1 MIMNKVTIFKS
12 ELSLRILPWLF
23 SGLILGAVFIIV
35 PQAAAQSL
43 RLPGGN
49 QDQRPYAAIMQ
60 NVFDFI
66 QRNYVDE
73 VDPQTL
79 FEGTMDGMFKSLG
92 DPHSSFLPQ
101 REMEDLSDTTSGRF
115 GGVGLF
121 ITKPLEAKSDGTPPF
136 VEVASPIEDTPG
148 WRAGINPGDLIV
160 QIDGEATDLLSMDEV
175 LFRLRGAPG
184 TDVKLLIRRG
194 VSLEFPVTLTR
205 AVIEVPV
212 IKHEMI
218 GDIGYVRIISFT
230 PMTVTRTREALD
242 DFKNKD
248 YKALVVDLRNN
259 PGGLLDS
266 AVGVCELFLD
276 GGVVVST
283 KSRIPAENFVYNAR
297 RRSVVSPDMPVVV
310 LINKGS
316 ASASEIVA
324 GALKDRGR
332 AYLVGEKSFGK
343 GSVQKVFPVG
353 GNAGFRL
360 TTARYYT
367 PSDVNIDKIGIPPD
381 REVLFPEFSSEDAE
395 KLNAL
400 IADNKIPAFVAD
412 NPRASGVQVDAFAG
426 ELNAQYGLDLNLL
439 RRLIRNEQ
447 NRTVIAPVYDLE
459 YDVQL
464 QEAVKILRSGTYTQ
478 LMKTSKTLKDLQE
491 EADDTLPLAS

>member
-1 MIMNKVTIFKS
+1 MNKPLDKKTRPLLWILSSLVLGIIF
-12 ELSLRILPWLF
+12 I
-23 SGLILGAVFIIV
+23 
-35 PQAAAQSL
+35 AASIPKATAQN
-43 RLPGGN
+43 LPGV
-49 QDQRPYAAIMQ
+49 QSQRPYTAIIQ

-73 VDPQTL
+73 IDPQTL

-115 GGVGLF
+115 GGVGLY
-121 ITKPLEAKSDGTPPF
+121 ISKPQETNPDGTPPF

-148 WRAGINPGDLIV
+148 WQAGINPGDLIV
-160 QIDGEATDLLSMDEV
+160 EINGEPTDVLSMDAV
-175 LFRLRGAPG
+175 LSRLRGVPG
-184 TDVKLLIRRG
+184 TDVNLLIRRG
-194 VSLEFPVTLTR
+194 TTLEFPVVLTR

-218 GDIGYVRIISFT
+218 GDIGYMRIISFT
-230 PMTVTRTREALD
+230 PMTVARTREALAGFAD
-242 DFKNKD
+242 HG
-248 YKALVVDLRNN
+248 YKSLIVDLRNN
-259 PGGLLDS
+259 PGGLLEA

-283 KSRIPAENFVYNAR
+283 KSRIASENYVYNAR
-297 RRSVVSPDMPVVV
+297 RRPAVAQDVPVIV
-310 LINKGS
+310 LINRGS

-353 GNAGFRL
+353 ENAGFRL
-360 TTARYYT
+360 TTARYFT

-381 REVLFPEFSSEDAE
+381 REVLFPEFSAEDAE
-395 KLNAL
+395 KLNEI
-400 IADNKIPAFVAD
+400 IAANTVPLFVKENPQASAPQINAFVE
-412 NPRASGVQVDAFAG
+412 
-426 ELNAQYGLDLNLL
+426 ELHAKYGLDISLL
-439 RRLIRNEQ
+439 RRLVRNEQ

-464 QEAVKILRSGTYTQ
+464 QEAVNILRSGNYTQ

-491 EADDTLPLAS
+491 EADDSLPLAS

>member
-1 MIMNKVTIFKS
+1 MHKLPAGKFRT
-12 ELSLRILPWLF
+12 LPWVL
-23 SGLILGAVFIIV
+23 SGLVLGAVFSIASI
-35 PQAAAQSL
+35 PKAAA
-43 RLPGGN
+43 
-49 QDQRPYAAIMQ
+49 QDQRPFTAIIQ

-73 VDPQTL
+73 VDSQVL
-79 FEGTMDGMFKSLG
+79 FEGAMKGMFESLG
-92 DPHSSFLPQ
+92 DPHSSFLPSK
-101 REMEDLSDTTSGRF
+101 EMEDLSDTTSGRF
-115 GGVGLF
+115 GGVGLY
-121 ITKPLEAKSDGTPPF
+121 ISKPLQAKPDGTPPF

-160 QIDGEATDLLSMDEV
+160 EIDGETTDALSMDEV
-175 LFRLRGAPG
+175 LVRLRGTPG
-184 TDVKLLIRRG
+184 SDVKLLVRRG
-194 VSLEFPVTLTR
+194 AKLEFPVTLTR

-212 IKHEMI
+212 IKHDMI

-242 DFKNKD
+242 SFKAKN

-259 PGGLLDS
+259 PGGLLDA

-283 KSRIPAENFVYNAR
+283 KSRIAAENYVYNAR
-297 RRSVVSPDMPVVV
+297 RRPVVPQDTPVIV

-343 GSVQKVFPVG
+343 GSVQKVYPTG
-353 GNAGFRL
+353 GKDGFRL

-381 REVLFPEFSSEDAE
+381 REVLFPEFSAADAE
-395 KLNAL
+395 KLNQL
-400 IADNKIPAFVAD
+400 IAANTIPAFVEH
-412 NPRASGVQVDAFAG
+412 NPQAAASQVDALAR
-426 ELNAQYGLDLNLL
+426 ELSSQYGLDQPLI

-464 QEAVKILRSGTYTQ
+464 QEAVKIFRSGNYTQ
-478 LMKTSKTLKDLQE
+478 LMQTSKTLKALQD
-491 EADDTLPLAS
+491 EADDALPLAS

>member
-1 MIMNKVTIFKS
+1 MNKDIQKGGF
-12 ELSLRILPWLF
+12 SLRVLPWLF
-23 SGLILGAVFIIV
+23 SGIILGAVFIIV
-35 PQAAAQSL
+35 PQAGAQN
-43 RLPGGN
+43 RLPGGGN
-49 QDQRPYAAIMQ
+49 QDQRPYTAIMQ

-101 REMEDLSDTTSGRF
+101 REMEDLNDTTSGRF
-115 GGVGLF
+115 GGVGLY
-121 ITKPLEAKSDGTPPF
+121 ISKPLEAKADGTPPF

-160 QIDGEATDLLSMDEV
+160 QIDGEATDVLSMDEV
-175 LFRLRGAPG
+175 LARLRGIPG
-184 TDVKLLIRRG
+184 TAVKLLVRRG
-194 VSLEFPVTLTR
+194 ASLEFPVTLTR

-230 PMTVTRTREALD
+230 PMTVTRTREALE
-242 DFKNKD
+242 DFKSRN
-248 YKALVVDLRNN
+248 YKSLVIDLRNN

-266 AVGVCELFLD
+266 AVGVCELFLE

-297 RRSVVSPDMPVVV
+297 RRSVVSQDIPVVV

-381 REVLFPEFSSEDAE
+381 REVLFPEFSSADAE
-395 KLNAL
+395 KLNEL
-400 IADNKIPAFVAD
+400 IADNKIPEFVAE
-412 NPRASGVQVDAFAG
+412 NPQASAALIDAFAG
-426 ELNAQYGLDLNLL
+426 ELNAKYGLDLSLL
-439 RRLIRNEQ
+439 RRLIRNER

-464 QEAVKILRSGTYTQ
+464 QEAVRILRSGTYTQ
-478 LMKTSKTLKDLQE
+478 LMKTSKTLKELQE

>member
-1 MIMNKVTIFKS
+1 MNRFLEKK
-12 ELSLRILPWLF
+12 LRTLPWLL
-23 SGLILGAVFIIV
+23 SALVLGVVFIVASV
-35 PQAAAQSL
+35 PMVMAQ
-43 RLPGGN
+43 GV
-49 QDQRPYAAIMQ
+49 QERPYNAIIQ

-73 VDPQTL
+73 VDPQVL
-79 FEGTMDGMFKSLG
+79 FEGTMEGMFKSLG
-92 DPHSSFLPQ
+92 DPHSSFLPE

-115 GGVGLF
+115 GGVGLY
-121 ITKPLEAKSDGTPPF
+121 ISKPLEAKPDGTPPF

-148 WRAGINPGDLIV
+148 WRAGINPGDLIIE
-160 QIDGEATDLLSMDEV
+160 IDGETTDVLSMDAV
-175 LFRLRGAPG
+175 LARLRGVPG
-184 TDVKLLIRRG
+184 TDVKLLVRRG
-194 VSLEFPVTLTR
+194 ARLEFPVTLTR

-230 PMTVTRTREALD
+230 PMTVTRTREALL
-242 DFKNKD
+242 DFQRRN
-248 YKALVVDLRNN
+248 YRSLVVDLRNN

-283 KSRIPAENFVYNAR
+283 KSRIPTENYVFNAGH
-297 RRSVVSPDMPVVV
+297 RSIVPQDMPVIV
-310 LINKGS
+310 LINRGS

-332 AYLVGEKSFGK
+332 AYLVGEKSYGK
-343 GSVQKVFPVG
+343 GSVQKVFPLG

-381 REVLFPEFSSEDAE
+381 REVLFPEFSAADVE
-395 KLNAL
+395 KLNELITTNRIPTFVGQYPQATSAQIDAL
-400 IADNKIPAFVAD
+400 A
-412 NPRASGVQVDAFAG
+412 R
-426 ELNAQYGLDLNLL
+426 ELSTQYSLDVTLL
-439 RRLIRNEQ
+439 KRLIRNEQ

-464 QEAVKILRSGTYTQ
+464 QEAVNILRSGTYRS
-478 LMKTSKTLKDLQE
+478 LMQTSKTLRVLQE
-491 EADDTLPLAS
+491 EADAELLLAS